1 MYISDVPPSTNQTEL
16 WNGTNWTEVN
26 NLNTAREDMGSG
38 ATNSDNT
45 TAIAFGG
52 DAPPQTGVT
61 ELWNGASWA
70 EVADL
75 NTSRTLLVGAGDNTN
90 ALAVGGENPTGR
102 LGTTEA
108 WSSTSTTTKTVT
120 AG

>member
-1 MYISDVPPSTNQTEL
+1 
-16 WNGTNWTEVN
+16 
-26 NLNTAREDMGSG
+26 MGSG

-75 NTSRTLLVGAGDNTN
+75 STSRTLLVGAGDNTN

-108 WSSTSTTTKTVT
+108 WSSSSTTTKTVT